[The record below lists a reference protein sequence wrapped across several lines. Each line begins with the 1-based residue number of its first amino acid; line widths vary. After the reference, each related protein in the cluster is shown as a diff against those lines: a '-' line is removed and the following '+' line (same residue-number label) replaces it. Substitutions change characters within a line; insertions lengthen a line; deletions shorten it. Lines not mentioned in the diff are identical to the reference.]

1 MQKRNHIILLTHLLW
16 GGHYLCLII
25 EKLCEPI
32 ASSLISPSI
41 SKMVEQGMSP
51 VLIISLAVD
60 VLIINFSDF
69 KCKEKVLH
77 VGLFFVILQDN
88 PWQV

>member
-1 MQKRNHIILLTHLLW
+1 M
-16 GGHYLCLII
+16 GGSLSLSDHR
-25 EKLCEPI
+25 KVEPI